1 MVTVMLKTC
10 QQGSKSFSF
19 SILSSKHPFVM
30 SLLAGLNEE
39 LVDYAKS
46 MPERNVA
53 EDLDFEVWGKGFCEK
68 MVSFVLRFCRFTPL
82 TLVA

>member
-1 MVTVMLKTC
+1 MVMVMLKTC
-10 QQGSKSFSF
+10 QQSSKSFLF

-30 SLLAGLNEE
+30 SLLTSLNEE
-39 LVDYAKS
+39 LVNYAKS
-46 MPERNVA
+46 MPERNIV
-53 EDLDFEVWGKGFCEK
+53 EDLDFKVWGKGFCKK